1 MKRSIPYIIGTVAF
15 LALIALLIISAINR
29 PRKLNEQIT
38 LKQKD
43 KIPYGFYAA
52 RNLLPS
58 LFPGAKIYTDKRSPG
73 HWDSLTN
80 NGNNQAVFLTGTFN
94 ANEDE
99 LHEIME
105 FVKAGNH
112 VFIICRNMSYSAA
125 DFFGFSDGTISTDD
139 QFISK
144 DSLRIR
150 LSQPRF
156 NDTGL
161 YIYPGKRF
169 SNSFTYTDTS
179 KAIILGKNANGH
191 ANFLQYKAG
200 NGYVYI
206 HTAPLAFSN
215 YFILHKNNSAYYQ
228 QALSVLPSTV
238 KKVLWNEYYLYKRN
252 EYEKEPNWLGVLFK
266 YKEFKWAFITALVTL
281 LLFVLFQMRRRQRII
296 PEITRPTN
304 ASLDF
309 VQTIGRL
316 YHDQKNHTDLSQKM
330 GVYFL
335 DHVRNKYK
343 LSTIDLDDVFI
354 NALHAKSGYP
364 KEGIQ
369 NIIDSI
375 LFANSGELISELQLA
390 NFHKQL
396 EHFYQNT

>member
-1 MKRSIPYIIGTVAF
+1 MKRSIPYIIGTAAF
-15 LALIALLIISAINR
+15 FALAALLIISAINR

-58 LFPGAKIYTDKRSPG
+58 LFPAAKIYSDKRSPG
-73 HWDSLTN
+73 HWDSLLKR
-80 NGNNQAVFLTGTFN
+80 GNNQAVFLIGTLN
-94 ANEDE
+94 ANNNELDE
-99 LHEIME
+99 MLE

-112 VFIICRNMSYSAA
+112 VFIICRTMSYDAA
-125 DFFGFSDGTISTDD
+125 DFFGFSDETISTDD

-161 YIYPGKRF
+161 YIYPGRRF
-169 SNSFTYTDTS
+169 SNSFTYTDPG
-179 KAIILGKNANGH
+179 KAVILGKNANGH

-200 NGYVYI
+200 DGYVYL

-215 YFILHKNNSAYYQ
+215 YFVLHKNNTAYFQ
-228 QALSVLPSTV
+228 QALSVIPATV
-238 KKVLWNEYYLYKRN
+238 NKVVWNEYYLYKRN
-252 EYEKEPNWLGVLFK
+252 EQEKEPNWLGVLFK
-266 YKEFKWAFITALVTL
+266 HKEFKWAFITALATL
-281 LLFVLFQMRRRQRII
+281 VLFVLFQMRRRQRVI
-296 PEITRPTN
+296 PEILIPKN
-304 ASLDF
+304 ESLDF
-309 VQTIGRL
+309 VQTMGRL

-343 LSTIDLDDVFI
+343 LLTNELDEAFI
-354 NALHAKSGYP
+354 HALHAKSGYP

-369 NIIDSI
+369 NIVDSI